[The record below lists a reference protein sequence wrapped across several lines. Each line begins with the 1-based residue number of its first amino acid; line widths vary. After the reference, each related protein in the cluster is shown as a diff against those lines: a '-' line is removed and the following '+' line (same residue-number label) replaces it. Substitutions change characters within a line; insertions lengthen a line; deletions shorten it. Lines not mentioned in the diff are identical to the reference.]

1 MKIARPDQHGS
12 AIYWQLIGFPH
23 TSNLLGEEGLNPYF
37 GLITSCNGQRMY
49 DGDLHAIGWCVGQLE
64 LVTQ

>member
-1 MKIARPDQHGS
+1 MKIARPDQHGG

-23 TSNLLGEEGLNPYF
+23 TSNLLGEDGLNPDF

-49 DGDLHAIGWCVGQLE
+49 DGDLHAIG
-64 LVTQ
+64 